1 MLRLGKAST
10 NGSSANIKLSKIQ
23 LHKVGHP
30 GGFLGKL
37 LKLLVKTRLP
47 LIKNV
52 LKPLVKSILIPLVL
66 TAATSATDAA
76 IHRKMF
82 GYGNTKL
89 IISKKEM
96 NNIMDIIHSL
106 EESGLLINGVSQTIK
121 NKAKEQ
127 KGRFL
132 GKLLGTLEVK
142 QVKE

>member
-66 TAATSATDAA
+66 TAATSATDAV

-89 IISKKEM
+89 IISKKRNE
-96 NNIMDIIHSL
+96 
-106 EESGLLINGVSQTIK
+106 
-121 NKAKEQ
+121 
-127 KGRFL
+127 
-132 GKLLGTLEVK
+132 
-142 QVKE
+142 